1 MKKIGIIGSGEVA
14 KALAKGFV
22 KYGYPVM
29 IGSRNRTKLQ
39 ELQKE
44 TQAQTGDFEQVAE
57 FGDIIILSVKGDAA
71 ESVVS
76 NLRELLQNKVVIDT
90 TNPIAEIPPTNGVI
104 HYFTT
109 LEESLMEK
117 LQKRSPAALFVKAFN
132 SVGSP
137 FMINPPFDSKP
148 TMFICGNDG
157 TAKKEVRE
165 ILDKFGWET
174 EDMGN
179 VESARAIEP
188 LCILWCIPG
197 MRENKWQHAFKLLKL
212 KM

>member
-14 KALAKGFV
+14 KSLAKGFI

-29 IGSRNRTKLQ
+29 IGSRNRTKFQ

-76 NLRELLQNKVVIDT
+76 NLKELLTNKIVIDT

-137 FMINPPFDSKP
+137 FMVNPPFDSKP
-148 TMFICGNDG
+148 SMFICGNDS
-157 TAKKEVRE
+157 TAKKEV
-165 ILDKFGWET
+165 
-174 EDMGN
+174 
-179 VESARAIEP
+179 
-188 LCILWCIPG
+188 
-197 MRENKWQHAFKLLKL
+197 H
-212 KM
+212 